1 MTQLMSAREISF
13 SYNNKQVLR
22 SIQAEVNNGEIVSVI
37 GPNGSGKSTL
47 LRCLIGLQP
56 PHSGEVRLLERD
68 MSALSPRERA
78 RVIGYVPQA
87 SNEDQPFTVADA
99 VLMGRRPHSGWRASD
114 RDIEVAA
121 RVMSQLGIEELAE
134 RYLGELSGGQKQ
146 KVLIARALA
155 QEPQLLALDEPI
167 SALDIYHQLEVLE
180 QLRTMAKEQGTG
192 VLMVL
197 HDLSLAHRFS
207 DRVLL
212 LAGGQLKAVGTPSE
226 VITTAHVADVYH
238 VEVELHATRQGGL
251 VQPLRRC
258 LAVAGNEKEGI
269 SVD

>member
-1 MTQLMSAREISF
+1 MTELLRATEISF
-13 SYNNKQVLR
+13 AYGSRQVIE
-22 SIQAEVNNGEIVSVI
+22 SIDASVNAGEIVSVI

-56 PHSGEVRLLERD
+56 PRSGLIHLLNRD
-68 MSALSPRERA
+68 LTTFSPRERA

-87 SNEDQPFTVADA
+87 SHEEQPFTVADA
-99 VLMGRRPHSGWRASD
+99 ILMGRRPHAGWRASN
-114 RDIEVAA
+114 RDIEVTE
-121 RVMSQLGIEELAE
+121 RVMTRLGIAHLAQ

-155 QEPQLLALDEPI
+155 QEPRLLALDEPI

-180 QLRTMAKEQGTG
+180 QLRGLAREQRTG

-212 LAGGQLKAVGTPSE
+212 MNEGQLQAVGTPES
-226 VITTAHVADVYH
+226 VITTDHVASVYH
-238 VEVELHATRQGGL
+238 VDIELHATRQGHL

-258 LAVAGNEKEGI
+258 AHEVEEQK
-269 SVD
+269 